1 MKRTILS
8 LTLAL
13 MASCMFG
20 QTVEKLFEKYKA
32 ISNATYEENTEEMR
46 TAVEEAVKQKLG
58 EGEGEIKVTIDE
70 YNVTPNEL
78 DMTLTGFKKGEQL
91 LLMLN
96 DEQKQTLEQDILS
109 LKGYE
114 TMFTMNDNST
124 PSDTTTILARMMG
137 QMFSPSYQ
145 LYAYGKGKGKK
156 VSDVLLVWNI
166 WNSTVLGR
174 FEGKMSKDKF
184 VKTLANDTFAL
195 YSNGHEDGKVVSYDD
210 VLKDVKNG
218 KVLFV
223 INGEQH
229 SEFQSIDEAREYMIS
244 SNIHWNSESWI
255 VGAAVKEKYP
265 DTDMKVVV
273 EWSEKDLKEKEKEH
287 EKR

>member
-32 ISNATYEENTEEMR
+32 ISNATYEENMEEMR

-78 DMTLTGFKKGEQL
+78 DVTLTGFKKGEQL

-114 TMFTMNDNST
+114 MMFTMNDNST

-166 WNSTVLGR
+166 WNTTVLGQ
-174 FEGKMSKDKF
+174 FLGKMSKDKF

-195 YSNGHEDGKVVSYDD
+195 YSNGHKDGKVFSFDY
-210 VLKDVKNG
+210 VLEDAKNG

-229 SEFQSIDEAREYMIS
+229 PEFHSIDEAREYMIS
-244 SNIHWNSESWI
+244 NNIHWNSETWI
-255 VGAAVKEKYP
+255 VGATVKEKYP
-265 DTDMKVVV
+265 DTDMKVVI
-273 EWSEKDLKEKEKEH
+273 EWSEKEKEH